1 MNNPLGLQTLFA
13 INGDCTAPVCILS
26 SDVQIMHSDFLMDSV
41 VSLVTVVSASWGL
54 ETHIESMAL
63 DLT

>member
-13 INGDCTAPVCILS
+13 TNGNCTAPVCIPL
-26 SDVQIMHSDFLMDSV
+26 SDVQVVHSDFLMDSI
-41 VSLVTVVSASWGL
+41 VSLDTVVSASWGL